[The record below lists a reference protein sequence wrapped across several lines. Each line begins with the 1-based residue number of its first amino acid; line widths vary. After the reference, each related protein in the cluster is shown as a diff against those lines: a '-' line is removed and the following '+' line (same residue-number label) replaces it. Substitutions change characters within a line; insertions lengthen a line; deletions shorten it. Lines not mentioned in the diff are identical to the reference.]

1 MARANGN
8 ARYINTSA
16 DSCTTVVGPVTRAFR
31 LPKMGPKPT
40 LAATA
45 ASFLAVL
52 AAVHLAVAATAV
64 DDAPLPRLPHQDI
77 PAVFAFGDSTLDT
90 GNNNVLPTMV
100 RADHAPYGREFPGGA
115 PTGRF
120 SDGKLLTDYL
130 VEVLGIKE
138 LLPAYRSGAANL
150 TVADLATG
158 VCFASAGS
166 GLDDATATNA
176 GVATFGSQ
184 LADFKQLLG
193 KIGGRKAG
201 KVVKKS
207 VFLVS
212 AATNDMMM
220 NYYMLPSG
228 RSKYTLEQYH
238 DLLIGNL
245 RTYIQAMYELGARR
259 MLVAGLPPVGCLP
272 LQLTMAELR
281 QPPRPQG
288 CIAEQNAAAESYNA
302 KLQRM
307 LAEFQARSPGAR
319 AVYAD
324 IYSPL
329 KDMVDHPDKYGFVEA
344 SKGCCGTGLLEMGP
358 LCTDMVPTCA
368 KPSEFMFWD
377 SVHPTQATYRAVA
390 EHFERTNII
399 RFDN

>member
-1 MARANGN
+1 MAH
-8 ARYINTSA
+8 T
-16 DSCTTVVGPVTRAFR
+16 
-31 LPKMGPKPT
+31 PT
-40 LAATA
+40 LAATI
-45 ASFLAVL
+45 LAVL
-52 AAVHLAVAATAV
+52 AAVVHLSATATA
-64 DDAPLPRLPHQDI
+64 DDAPLPRVKQSDI

-90 GNNNVLPTMV
+90 GNNNVLSTAV

-120 SDGKLLTDYL
+120 SDGKLLGDYL
-130 VEVLGIKE
+130 VEVLGIKD
-138 LLPAYRSGAANL
+138 LLPPYRSGQLTDAAE
-150 TVADLATG
+150 AATG

-176 GVATFGSQ
+176 RVATFASQ
-184 LADFKQLLG
+184 LGDFRELLG
-193 KIGGRKAG
+193 RIGAAKAR
-201 KVVKKS
+201 KVVGKS

-212 AATNDMMM
+212 VGTNDMMM

-228 RSKYTLEQYH
+228 RSKYTIDQYH
-238 DLLIGNL
+238 DLLIGKL
-245 RTYIQAMYELGARR
+245 RSYIQSLYGLGARR

-288 CIAEQNAAAESYNA
+288 CIAEQNTAAESYNA
-302 KLQRM
+302 KLRRM
-307 LAEFQARSPGAR
+307 LAEFQSASPGAR

-324 IYSPL
+324 IYTPL
-329 KDMVDHPDKYGFVEA
+329 LDMVDHPDKYGFVEA

-358 LCTDMVPTCA
+358 LCTDLVPTCA
-368 KPSEFMFWD
+368 TPSQFMFWD

-390 EHFERTNII
+390 EYFLHANIL